1 MKFLRIADLCES
13 VNVGF
18 VGPSTRERDI
28 NGVPFLMGKNIGP
41 GYLKLKSLDRVKKD
55 FHLKNKNSQ
64 LSAGDIVV
72 VRIGNSGQAVQ
83 IPEEFGEANCAG
95 LVIIKKP
102 NSLINPN
109 YLVYYLNSPQGRAYS
124 LSKATG
130 TTRQTLNTKTVAETL
145 VPIPSLEKQ
154 SEIVVKLDSAF
165 AEIDLL
171 EGNLKLREKKANELL
186 KSILGVMFKST
197 VDEEESS
204 NPSANQELAMK
215 SLSLKEVC
223 EFFGDGD
230 WIESKD
236 QSDSG
241 IRLIQTGNVGVGV
254 FKDRIEKARWISE
267 ETFKKLR
274 CTEIVEGDVLISRLP
289 DPVGRSCL
297 IPALEHKAIT
307 AVDCSI
313 IRFDPK
319 KINAKFFVYYSQS
332 SEYAKAI
339 GPLISGST
347 RQRISRENLGTI
359 KIPLPFLEKQLE
371 IVKKLD
377 LVFAEIELLK
387 AQFKIE
393 KEYSIA
399 LRQSLLSSSF
409 SQEESVA

>member
-18 VGPSTRERDI
+18 VGPSTRERDV

-55 FHLKNKNSQ
+55 FHLKNKKSQ
-64 LSAGDIVV
+64 LRAGDIVV

-83 IPEEFGEANCAG
+83 IPEEFVEANCAG
-95 LVIIKKP
+95 LVIIKRP
-102 NSLINPN
+102 NSLVNPN

-165 AEIDLL
+165 TDIDLL
-171 EGNLKLREKKANELL
+171 EGNLELSDEKASQLL
-186 KSILGVMFKST
+186 QSILSSAFT
-197 VDEEESS
+197 PEDEG

-223 EFFGDGD
+223 KFFSDGD

-236 QSDSG
+236 QSESG

-254 FKDRIEKARWISE
+254 FKDRLEKARWISE

-297 IPALEHKAIT
+297 IPALDHKAIT

-319 KINAKFFVYYSQS
+319 KIDAKFFVYYSQS

-359 KIPLPFLEKQLE
+359 KIE
-371 IVKKLD
+371 IVKNLD
-377 LVFAEIELLK
+377 LVYAEIELLK
-387 AQFKIE
+387 AQFAVE
-393 KEYSIA
+393 KEYAIA
-399 LRQSLLSSSF
+399 LRQSILSSAF
-409 SQEESVA
+409 TQEEAVA